1 MMGTSGKKEVVNHF
15 TCIVAT
21 IEWQKTTM
29 CGCVL
34 LAKNTKGNR
43 KLLLPLEAAN

>member
-1 MMGTSGKKEVVNHF
+1 MVNHF
-15 TCIVAT
+15 ACIVAT
-21 IEWQKTTM
+21 IEWQKTTT

-34 LAKNTKGNR
+34 LAKKTKGNR

>member
-34 LAKNTKGNR
+34 LAKKNQR
-43 KLLLPLEAAN
+43 